1 VKIRNCAWLGG
12 GQRESAKV
20 VWARGRAI
28 SKQCPKSVISAES
41 LRFLDMYNVWKSL
54 GKGCIMSLDAR
65 SAEAIELLE
74 REWLAEKEHGKEE

>member
-1 VKIRNCAWLGG
+1 
-12 GQRESAKV
+12 V
-20 VWARGRAI
+20 VWARGRVI

-41 LRFLDMYNVWKSL
+41 LRFLDMYRAWKSL
-54 GKGCIMSLDAR
+54 GKGCTMSLEAR